1 MSDTQTA
8 LRSPVMA
15 ADIGHQFISDKVHQI
30 PGMSS
35 TPVVTPDGRAVI
47 EQKIILA
54 AVPHHL
60 RAAYTHYNE
69 PFGLVLERRHC
80 GSHEKLLHG
89 LRVGGIDHVKVGGIE
104 ITVERRQIDKHFPLE
119 IKVLGLQHEGVNV
132 PRYVD
137 VLLLLLAG
145 ARKGCAGA
153 EQESDEKEK

>member
-1 MSDTQTA
+1 MPDAQTA

-35 TPVVTPDGRAVI
+35 TPVVTPDGGAVMGQ
-47 EQKIILA
+47 EIILA

-89 LRVGGIDHVKVGGIE
+89 LRVRSIDHIKVGGIE

-119 IKVLGLQHEGVNV
+119 IKVLGVQHQGVDVPCDVNV
-132 PRYVD
+132 
-137 VLLLLLAG
+137 LLGSLLVAG
-145 ARKGCAGA
+145 VRQGSART
-153 EQESDEKEK
+153 EQESD